1 MEKETNTVETETKTR
16 EKLTATNMSWKHFES
31 RKRYIKDESGKVT
44 ETRYDRLFI
53 GLRPVGRAWLEA
65 HYTGE
70 APVMVFMLGDKNVVF
85 THRRGDATVYTNRK
99 AGAQA
104 QEYIKF
110 YVAQLAHTLNC
121 DITEINVIPVDDLPT
136 QTIQRQARGGVDSLD
151 AAIAAACGRTVED
164 LGI

>member
-1 MEKETNTVETETKTR
+1 MEKETNTR
-16 EKLTATNMSWKHFES
+16 EKLTAANMTWKHFES
-31 RKRYIKDESGKVT
+31 RKRYIKDESGTVV

-53 GLRPVGRAWLEA
+53 GLRPAGRAWLEA
-65 HYTGE
+65 RYTGD

-85 THRRGDATVYTNRK
+85 THRQGDATVYTNRK

-110 YVAQLAHTLNC
+110 YAAQLAQTLNC
-121 DITEINVIPVDDLPT
+121 DVANIDVVPVDDLPT

-151 AAIAAACGRTVED
+151 AAIAAACGRTVDD